1 MIPIDARPKLAA
13 RARLR
18 DDRIS
23 GRTMLLYPERGLA
36 LNASAAAIVRLCD
49 ARHTVAEIVQALAA
63 DRPEAQA
70 TITADVTAL
79 LEALV
84 ARGLVTWTP
93 AS

>member
-1 MIPIDARPKLAA
+1 VIPPDGRPVLAT

-36 LNASAAAIVRLCD
+36 LNDSAAAILRLCD
-49 ARHTVAEIVQALAA
+49 ARHTVAEIVQTLAA
-63 DRPEAQA
+63 GRPEAEA
-70 TITADVTAL
+70 TIAADVTAL
-79 LEALV
+79 LEAMV
-84 ARGLVTWTP
+84 ERGLVTWQ